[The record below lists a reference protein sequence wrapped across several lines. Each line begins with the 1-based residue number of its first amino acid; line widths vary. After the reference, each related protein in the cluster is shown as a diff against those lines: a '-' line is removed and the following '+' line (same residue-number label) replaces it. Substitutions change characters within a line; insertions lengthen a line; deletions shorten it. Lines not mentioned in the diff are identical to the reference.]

1 MSALYRAT
9 MHGAVQ
15 AFGRAKA
22 IDAAKSVS
30 FKIKKTDSVRFKIK
44 LKKGLKFKKKNRYML
59 PRIH

>member
-30 FKIKKTDSVRFKIK
+30 FKIKKPIVLDLK
-44 LKKGLKFKKKNRYML
+44 LNSKKG
-59 PRIH
+59 